1 MSIAKR
7 RRRFAS
13 TRGQQATP
21 INNQPQPVIRA
32 MTSAAPETFVPN
44 TDLIMLGA
52 MINTS
57 PVKASSVEATASSTL
72 FAMPSQEP
80 VPRLAEGGGIAKPS
94 QPVWTGFLVLAREA
108 SNQAQESRER
118 VAPLPPAP
126 RPRVAARYS

>member
-1 MSIAKR
+1 MSIAQTR
-7 RRRFAS
+7 DAVPS
-13 TRGQQATP
+13 TRGQQAMP
-21 INNQPQPVIRA
+21 INNKPQPVIRA

-94 QPVWTGFLVLAREA
+94 QPVWTGVLVMPR
-108 SNQAQESRER
+108 QPPKPGQESRER
-118 VAPLPPAP
+118 VAP
-126 RPRVAARYS
+126 